1 MQTGNTV
8 VLKPNAETRR
18 PAQLNVVPDRA
29 FEPGTQLDR
38 YLILERLGG
47 GGTGQVYRARDT
59 ELDREVALKVLSRP
73 HRRQPELLNRVR
85 AEAQAQARLRSP
97 HVVTLYS
104 LLELP
109 SAAVLILEYVEGE
122 TLEKRLRT
130 NGPLSPDEATAIFEQ
145 ALLGL
150 AHVHEMGV
158 IHRDLKPSNLFLTAT
173 GLVKIM
179 DFSVARLV
187 TQDAFPPRTM
197 VGTLLYSAPEQISG
211 RGTDARSDV
220 YAIGMSL
227 YESVTGRLPF
237 EHQTEYALIHAHV
250 QEQPPRPR
258 ELAPSLPAGLE
269 RVILKSIEKEPDR
282 RYRDAPE
289 FRAALL
295 KHGAPSNRRITVT
308 LPANAYGP
316 VPPPKGRHRSA
327 RRFLAGFALDLLLI
341 TAACGLVYALATP
354 PEQSST
360 TPRSTP
366 ASKATSVS
374 TPAKPPAASIPKP
387 AREPVQTRRRTPP
400 PPKPR
405 AAKQN
410 GVNDRFKALRKA
422 WGD

>member
-1 MQTGNTV
+1 MQTGSTV
-8 VLKPNAETRR
+8 VLKPTLV
-18 PAQLNVVPDRA
+18 AQRASTTPTALNVPPGRML
-29 FEPGTQLDR
+29 EPGTQLDR
-38 YLILERLGG
+38 YLVLERLGG

-73 HRRQPELLNRVR
+73 HRRQSDALDRVR

-104 LLELP
+104 MLELP
-109 SAAVLILEYVEGE
+109 FAAVLVLEYVEGE
-122 TLEKRLRT
+122 TLEKRLQA
-130 NGPLSPDEATAIFEQ
+130 GSSLSPQEATAIFEQ

-158 IHRDLKPSNLFLTAT
+158 IHRDLKPGNLFLAST

-179 DFSVARLV
+179 DFSVARVL
-187 TQDAFPPRTM
+187 THDAFPPRTM

-211 RGTDARSDV
+211 RGTDARSDI
-220 YAIGMSL
+220 YAMGMSL

-258 ELAPSLPAGLE
+258 DLAPSLPAGLE
-269 RVILKSIEKEPDR
+269 RVILKAIEKDPER
-282 RYRDAPE
+282 RYRDALE

-295 KHGAPSNRRITVT
+295 KHGASSGRRVTVT

-316 VPPPKGRHRSA
+316 APLPKARPLSGRGV
-327 RRFLAGFALDLLLI
+327 FAGFVLDLLLF
-341 TAACGLVYALATP
+341 AAVCGMLYTLVL
-354 PEQSST
+354 SH
-360 TPRSTP
+360 
-366 ASKATSVS
+366 
-374 TPAKPPAASIPKP
+374 AKKPQGAHSPAATLP
-387 AREPVQTRRRTPP
+387 ARSAAAATQEHKPVRARRNPTRPAAVTREPRPTVT
-400 PPKPR
+400 KG
-405 AAKQN
+405 A
-410 GVNDRFKALRKA
+410 NDRYKALRKA